1 MARSN
6 QQLIFRAACDAIGGA
21 LTSDGFRYR
30 KSARTTARARDPWVE
45 SVTFGTSRNNILPG
59 YVALDVRASLE
70 CAALGAWRR
79 EHGIDLPWN
88 EELLFATEVENVTRP
103 APPYI
108 RYNVHDPAERSRVVE
123 RVVHVMRSEVLPLF
137 DLVRDPAALCA
148 AIEAGSFPC
157 LRATEVDLFLWS
169 GHEAL
174 ARRYLR
180 ALASR
185 EDVER
190 IQEVAKIR
198 GLT

>member
-1 MARSN
+1 VDGKRSV
-6 QQLIFRAACDAIGGA
+6 AAV
-21 LTSDGFRYR
+21 
-30 KSARTTARARDPWVE
+30 ARAE
-45 SVTFGTSRNNILPG
+45 
-59 YVALDVRASLE
+59 
-70 CAALGAWRR
+70 
-79 EHGIDLPWN
+79 
-88 EELLFATEVENVTRP
+88 RP
-103 APPYI
+103 APY
-108 RYNVHDPAERSRVVE
+108 DPAERSRVVE

-148 AIEAGSFPC
+148 AIEDGSFPC